1 MILGCHDLAV
11 FNPRSVNAKEWRAD
25 TNQKFRALV
34 SKERPTYVLH
44 HPHTTVKKRT
54 WLNSWNQLNRMVPDM
69 KGCAGAGRYF
79 ESDRPV
85 SQWDDLVDVL
95 RSTKKGGSIDYILS
109 RR

>member
-1 MILGCHDLAV
+1 
-11 FNPRSVNAKEWRAD
+11 
-25 TNQKFRALV
+25 
-34 SKERPTYVLH
+34 
-44 HPHTTVKKRT
+44 
-54 WLNSWNQLNRMVPDM
+54 M